1 MNMIKVGI
9 VGIGSIAENYIE
21 MFSKGLI
28 KEAKLTALASRNQDR
43 LDGIVEKYGLIDTE
57 LFSTLDEMIEG
68 EVVDALIITTP
79 HALHP
84 DMAMK
89 ALKQNKHIMIE
100 KPVGIKIKEVEKL
113 FEKSKKKPHLKVGV
127 MFNNRSS
134 DTYNFVKK
142 LIEDNKMGELRRA
155 IWQVTN
161 LYRTYDYYE
170 RSTWRGSYETEG
182 GGVLINQ
189 AIHQLDTL
197 LWMTDLPE
205 KLMAFTKE
213 GFHRPLAAENDV
225 MIQMLYPN
233 GASGQFITSTHESPG
248 TNRFELSF
256 SGGQIVIEDD
266 SRVKITWLSVDE
278 EEFARTAEGAF
289 PEVPYEVEEIS
300 YPKLPNIVLQERLLN
315 NFIQSILG
323 NEEII
328 CPLSEG
334 IKSVRMLN
342 ATYMSAWKEKMVP
355 LDFDV
360 DEYEEAYEEKITHEK
375 NMFHE
380 SETKH

>member
-1 MNMIKVGI
+1 MIKVGI

-28 KEAKLTALASRNQDR
+28 KEAKLSALASRNQDR
-43 LDGIVEKYGLIDTE
+43 MKGIIEKYGLSDIA
-57 LFSTLDEMIEG
+57 LFSTLDDMIEG
-68 EVVDALIITTP
+68 EEVDALIITTP

-84 DMAMK
+84 ALAMK
-89 ALKQNKHIMIE
+89 ALKKNKHIMIE
-100 KPVGIKIKEVEKL
+100 KPVGIKIKEVEEL

-142 LIEDNKMGELRRA
+142 IIEDQKMGELRRA

-170 RSTWRGSYETEG
+170 RSTWRGSYESEG

-205 KLMAFTKE
+205 KVMAFTRE
-213 GFHRPLAAENDV
+213 GYHRPLTAENDV
-225 MIQMLYPN
+225 MIQMFYPN

-256 SGGQIVIEDD
+256 SGGQIVIEGD
-266 SRVKITWLSVDE
+266 SRVKITWLSTD
-278 EEFARTAEGAF
+278 
-289 PEVPYEVEEIS
+289 
-300 YPKLPNIVLQERLLN
+300 
-315 NFIQSILG
+315 
-323 NEEII
+323 
-328 CPLSEG
+328 
-334 IKSVRMLN
+334 
-342 ATYMSAWKEKMVP
+342 
-355 LDFDV
+355 
-360 DEYEEAYEEKITHEK
+360 
-375 NMFHE
+375 
-380 SETKH
+380 

>member
-1 MNMIKVGI
+1 MIKVGI

-28 KEAKLTALASRNQDR
+28 KEAKLVALASRNQDR
-43 LDGIVEKYGLIDTE
+43 LDGITEKYGLGDAM
-57 LFSTLDEMIEG
+57 LFSTLDDMLEG
-68 EVVDALIITTP
+68 DMVDAIIITTP

-84 DMAMK
+84 AMATK
-89 ALKQNKHIMIE
+89 VLEKNRHIMIE
-100 KPVGIKIKEVEKL
+100 KPVGIKIKEVEDL
-113 FEKSKKKPHLKVGV
+113 YEKSKKKPHLKVGV
-127 MFNNRSS
+127 MFNNRSG

-170 RSTWRGSYETEG
+170 KSTWRGTYETEG

-197 LWMTDLPE
+197 LWMTELPL

-213 GFHRPLAAENDV
+213 GFHRPLTAENDV
-225 MIQMLYPN
+225 MIQMLYES
-233 GASGQFITSTHESPG
+233 GATGQFITSTHESPG

-266 SRVKITWLSVDE
+266 SKVRITRLSVDE
-278 EEFARTAEGAF
+278 EEFAKTVKGAF
-289 PEVPYEVEEIS
+289 PEVPNDVEEIS
-300 YPKLPNIVLQERLLN
+300 FPKLPNIVLQERLLN

-355 LDFDV
+355 LNFDA
-360 DEYEEAYEEKITHEK
+360 DEYEEAYEEKISHEEDK
-375 NMFHE
+375 LHKE
-380 SETKH
+380 H

>member
-28 KEAKLTALASRNQDR
+28 KEAKLSALASRNQDR
-43 LDGIVEKYGLIDTE
+43 MKGIIEKYGLSDIA
-57 LFSTLDEMIEG
+57 LFSTLDDMIEG
-68 EVVDALIITTP
+68 EEVDALIITTP

-84 DMAMK
+84 ALAMK
-89 ALKQNKHIMIE
+89 ALKKNKHIMIE
-100 KPVGIKIKEVEKL
+100 KPVGIKIKEVEEL

-142 LIEDNKMGELRRA
+142 IIEDQKMGELRRA

-170 RSTWRGSYETEG
+170 RSTWRGSYESEG

-205 KLMAFTKE
+205 KVMAFTRE
-213 GFHRPLAAENDV
+213 GYHRPLTAENDV
-225 MIQMLYPN
+225 MIQMFYPN

-256 SGGQIVIEDD
+256 SGGQIVIEGD
-266 SRVKITWLSVDE
+266 SRVKITWLSTD
-278 EEFARTAEGAF
+278 
-289 PEVPYEVEEIS
+289 
-300 YPKLPNIVLQERLLN
+300 
-315 NFIQSILG
+315 
-323 NEEII
+323 
-328 CPLSEG
+328 
-334 IKSVRMLN
+334 
-342 ATYMSAWKEKMVP
+342 
-355 LDFDV
+355 
-360 DEYEEAYEEKITHEK
+360 
-375 NMFHE
+375 
-380 SETKH
+380 

>member
-1 MNMIKVGI
+1 MIKVGI

-28 KEAKLTALASRNQDR
+28 KEAKLSALASRNQDR
-43 LDGIVEKYGLIDTE
+43 LNGIIEKYGLSDTA

-68 EVVDALIITTP
+68 EEVDALIITTP
-79 HALHP
+79 HTLHP
-84 DMAMK
+84 AMAMK
-89 ALKQNKHIMIE
+89 ALKKNKHIMIE
-100 KPVGIKIKEVEKL
+100 KPVGIRIKEVEEL
-113 FEKSKKKPHLKVGV
+113 FLKSKKKPHLKVGV

-142 LIEDNKMGELRRA
+142 IIEDHKMGELRRA

-205 KLMAFTKE
+205 KLMAFTRE
-213 GFHRPLAAENDV
+213 GFHRPLTAENDV
-225 MIQMLYPN
+225 MIQMFYPN

-278 EEFARTAEGAF
+278 EEFARTAKGAF

-300 YPKLPNIVLQERLLN
+300 HLKLPNIVLQERLLN

-355 LDFDV
+355 LNFDA
-360 DEYEEAYEEKITHEK
+360 DEYEEAYKEKI
-375 NMFHE
+375 
-380 SETKH
+380 SR

>member
-1 MNMIKVGI
+1 MIKVGI

-28 KEAKLTALASRNQDR
+28 KEAKLVALASRNQDR
-43 LDGIVEKYGLIDTE
+43 LDGITEKYGLGDAM
-57 LFSTLDEMIEG
+57 LFSTLDDMLEG
-68 EVVDALIITTP
+68 DMVDAIIITTP

-84 DMAMK
+84 AMATK
-89 ALKQNKHIMIE
+89 VLEKNRHIMIE
-100 KPVGIKIKEVEKL
+100 KPVGIKIKEVEDL
-113 FEKSKKKPHLKVGV
+113 YEKSKKKPHLKVGV
-127 MFNNRSS
+127 MFNNRSG

-170 RSTWRGSYETEG
+170 KSTWRGTYETEG

-197 LWMTDLPE
+197 LWMTELPL

-213 GFHRPLAAENDV
+213 GFHRPLTAENDV
-225 MIQMLYPN
+225 MIQMFYES
-233 GASGQFITSTHESPG
+233 GAMGQFITSTHESPG

-266 SRVKITWLSVDE
+266 SKVRITRLSVDE
-278 EEFARTAEGAF
+278 EEFAKTVKGAF
-289 PEVPYEVEEIS
+289 PEVPFDVEEITF
-300 YPKLPNIVLQERLLN
+300 PKLPNIVLQKRLLN

-355 LDFDV
+355 LNFDA
-360 DEYEEAYEEKITHEK
+360 DEYEEAYEEKISHEEDK
-375 NMFHE
+375 LHKE
-380 SETKH
+380 H

>member
-9 VGIGSIAENYIE
+9 VGVGSIAEDYIE

-28 KEAKLTALASRNQDR
+28 KEAELVALASRNQDR
-43 LDGIVEKYGLIDTE
+43 LDGIVEKYGLSGTV

-68 EVVDALIITTP
+68 DSVDAIIITTP

-84 DMAMK
+84 AMAMK
-89 ALKQNKHIMIE
+89 ALEKNKHIMIE
-100 KPVGIKIKEVEKL
+100 KPIGIKIKEVEIL
-113 FEKSKKKPHLKVGV
+113 FEKAMKKPHLKVGV

-134 DTYNFVKK
+134 ETFNFVKK
-142 LIEDNKMGELRRA
+142 LIEDKKMGELRRA

-205 KLMAFTKE
+205 KLMAFTRE
-213 GFHRPLAAENDV
+213 GFHRPLTAENDV
-225 MIQMLYPN
+225 MIQMFYPN
-233 GASGQFITSTHESPG
+233 GASGQFIASTHESPG

-278 EEFARTAEGAF
+278 EEFARTVKGAF

-300 YPKLPNIVLQERLLN
+300 YPKQPNIVLQERLIN

-355 LDFDV
+355 LNFDA
-360 DEYEEAYEEKITHEK
+360 DDYEEAYEEKISH
-375 NMFHE
+375 
-380 SETKH
+380 